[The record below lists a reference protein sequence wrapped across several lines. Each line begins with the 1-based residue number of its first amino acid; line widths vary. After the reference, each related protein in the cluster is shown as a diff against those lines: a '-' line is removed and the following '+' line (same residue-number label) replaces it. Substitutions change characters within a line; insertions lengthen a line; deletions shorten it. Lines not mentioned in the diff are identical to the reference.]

1 MKIAAFIEE
10 PEILSGLSCEEEA
23 NLYQRMKQESKA
35 DALIAVICGN
45 FRQDGRW
52 MQEAYDK
59 REEHLYSQGVD
70 LVVEL
75 PVYCTLNTF
84 DTYAFSVISTLEKL
98 NCVDELLILCR
109 GEEERIR
116 KEITQF
122 LFKESENVACD
133 DINSHAVEF
142 GKAVKRLY
150 STMKVRFLSLNLFN
164 RQEKPDENQLS
175 SFEIRLWQ
183 ELKKKLGEIEEQK
196 RKQYL
201 NEISGGYAPMTE
213 KILEAYQNDAEMKV
227 LDECLVTK
235 KRSRGALR
243 RYFLRA
249 LLGIRQVEISICGLY
264 SYALYVN
271 VAESISEKEIK
282 QEYEFQEARGMQ
294 MSDIVFNLAKKSSW
308 IPVIVKNHSGIT
320 NGSAAGKYTEGMEQL
335 DESRNMLL
343 SIEDRAEVLYK
354 RLVEL

>member
-10 PEILSGLSCEEEA
+10 PEIFSGLSCEEEA

-45 FRQDGRW
+45 FRQDGSW
-52 MQEAYDK
+52 MQKAHDN
-59 REEHLYSQGVD
+59 RAEHLQKQGVD

-84 DTYAFSVISTLEKL
+84 DTYAFSAISTLEKL

-122 LFKESENVACD
+122 LFKEPENVACD

-150 STMKVRFLSLNLFN
+150 STMKVRFLSLNPFN
-164 RQEKPDENQLS
+164 GQEKPDENQLS

>member
-45 FRQDGRW
+45 FRQDGSW
-52 MQEAYDK
+52 MQEAHDNRAK
-59 REEHLYSQGVD
+59 HLQKKGVD

-84 DTYAFSVISTLEKL
+84 DTYAFSAISTLEKL

-122 LFKESENVACD
+122 LFKEPENVACD

-196 RKQYL
+196 RKQ
-201 NEISGGYAPMTE
+201 

-227 LDECLVTK
+227 LDECLGTK

-271 VAESISEKEIK
+271 VEESISEKEIK
-282 QEYEFQEARGMQ
+282 QEYEFQEVRGMQ

>member
-52 MQEAYDK
+52 MQEAHDN
-59 REEHLYSQGVD
+59 RAEHLQKHGVD

-84 DTYAFSVISTLEKL
+84 DTYAFSAISTLEKL
-98 NCVDELLILCR
+98 NCVDELLILCQ

-122 LFKESENVACD
+122 LFKEPENVACD

-150 STMKVRFLSLNLFN
+150 STMKVRFLSLNPFN
-164 RQEKPDENQLS
+164 GQEKLDENQFS

-213 KILEAYQNDAEMKV
+213 KILEAYQNDAEVKV

-235 KRSRGALR
+235 KR
-243 RYFLRA
+243 
-249 LLGIRQVEISICGLY
+249 
-264 SYALYVN
+264 
-271 VAESISEKEIK
+271 
-282 QEYEFQEARGMQ
+282 
-294 MSDIVFNLAKKSSW
+294 
-308 IPVIVKNHSGIT
+308 
-320 NGSAAGKYTEGMEQL
+320 
-335 DESRNMLL
+335 
-343 SIEDRAEVLYK
+343 
-354 RLVEL
+354 

>member
-45 FRQDGRW
+45 FRQDGSW
-52 MQEAYDK
+52 MQEAHDN
-59 REEHLYSQGVD
+59 RAEHLQKQGVD

-75 PVYCTLNTF
+75 PVYCTLNT
-84 DTYAFSVISTLEKL
+84 YAFSAISTLEKL

-122 LFKESENVACD
+122 LFKEPENVACD
-133 DINSHAVEF
+133 DINSHSVEF

-150 STMKVRFLSLNLFN
+150 STMKVRFLSLNPFN
-164 RQEKPDENQLS
+164 GQEKPDENQLS

-235 KRSRGALR
+235 KRSRGAIR

-294 MSDIVFNLAKKSSW
+294 MSDIVFNLVKKSSW

>member
-1 MKIAAFIEE
+1 M
-10 PEILSGLSCEEEA
+10 
-23 NLYQRMKQESKA
+23 
-35 DALIAVICGN
+35 
-45 FRQDGRW
+45 
-52 MQEAYDK
+52 
-59 REEHLYSQGVD
+59 
-70 LVVEL
+70 
-75 PVYCTLNTF
+75 
-84 DTYAFSVISTLEKL
+84 
-98 NCVDELLILCR
+98 
-109 GEEERIR
+109 
-116 KEITQF
+116 
-122 LFKESENVACD
+122 FKEPENVACD

-282 QEYEFQEARGMQ
+282 QEYEFQEVRGMQ